1 MYTIDSAVLVPDYSA
16 LFTNVHVNVL
26 GLCMCVCI
34 CMVLYTLTLG
44 VSVCVCVC
52 VCTHEYLHGLLASL
66 VCVCVFAWSCT
77 LWSLCVCMHE
87 CLHGLLHVASLHE
100 RACLLSMFQGRLR
113 LPIIALS
120 ECLYCG

>member
-1 MYTIDSAVLVPDYSA
+1 MYIIDNAVLVPDYSA

-34 CMVLYTLTLG
+34 CMVLYTLTLEFL
-44 VSVCVCVC
+44 CVCM
-52 VCTHEYLHGLLASL
+52 HEYLHGLLASL
-66 VCVCVFAWSCT
+66 VCVCVCVCVFARSCT

-100 RACLLSMFQGRLR
+100 RACLLSKFQGRLH